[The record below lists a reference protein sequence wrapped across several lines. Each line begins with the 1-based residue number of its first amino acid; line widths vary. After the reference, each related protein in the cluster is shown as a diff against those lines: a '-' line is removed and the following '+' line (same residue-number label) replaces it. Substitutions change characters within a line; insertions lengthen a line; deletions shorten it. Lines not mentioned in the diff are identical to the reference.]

1 MRRKLSGVWL
11 PIITPFRDG
20 QVDFTSYRRL
30 IEHYLGK
37 GIAGLVPLG
46 TTGESPTI
54 EEAEFEEMVART
66 VEYVAGR
73 VPVFVGVGGNYTK
86 KVLHLL
92 KLAEKYPIQGILS
105 VCPYYNRPD
114 QAGIYEHFR
123 AISEATALDIV
134 IYNIPYRTGRNIENE
149 TIRRLAELPN
159 VVGLKDSCGDIKQ
172 TMELLLDPPA
182 EFSILTGEDALYY
195 LTLAL
200 GGDGGILA
208 SAHLATEG
216 FVRVYEAMKA
226 NDHRTALAE
235 WRRLARFIPLL
246 FKEPNPAPVKYC
258 LKRLGLIESS
268 ETRLPLVEI
277 SAGLKARLDEALA
290 ELT

>member
-1 MRRKLSGVWL
+1 MRRRLGGVWL

-20 QVDFTSYRRL
+20 EIDFVSYRRL

-37 GIAGLVPLG
+37 GIAGIIPLG

-54 EEAEFEEMVART
+54 EEHEFEEMVART

-73 VPVFVGVGGNYTK
+73 VPILIGVGGNYTK
-86 KVLHLL
+86 KVLRLL
-92 KLAEKYPIQGILS
+92 KVAEKYPIQGILS

-123 AISEATALDIV
+123 AIAEATSLDIV

-159 VVGLKDSCGDIKQ
+159 IIGLKDSCGDIKQ

-182 EFSILTGEDALYY
+182 EFSILTGEDILYY

-216 FVRVYEAMKA
+216 FVRVYEAMKV
-226 NDHRTALAE
+226 NDHHAALAE
-235 WRRLARFIPLL
+235 WRKLAGFIPLL

-258 LKRLGLIESS
+258 LKRLGLIDSL

-277 SAGLKARLDEALA
+277 SSGLKARLDEVLA